1 MPVLYDYNDD
11 SFVTLVDKQPNV
23 DVLDG
28 SNRDITFDSSTDHQI
43 TIRREKL
50 PKSFAINYVKM
61 TVIGGGIVTL
71 TITDILEKSASKQVR
86 NSLEFLLWD
95 RFSAIK

>member
-11 SFVTLVDKQPNV
+11 SFVTLVDMQRNV

-28 SNRDITFDSSTDHQI
+28 SNRDITFDGSTDHQI

-50 PKSFAINYVKM
+50 PKSFTINYIKM
-61 TVIGGGIVTL
+61 TVIGGGTVTL
-71 TITDILEKSASKQVR
+71 TVTDILGKSASKKVR
-86 NSLEFLLWD
+86 NSVEFPPVGQV
-95 RFSAIK
+95 FSH